1 MEEKGCEIGCFGVA
15 ILLVILLSM
24 GTGGEILWLV
34 LPLALAIQ
42 LTLNE

>member
-1 MEEKGCEIGCFGVA
+1 MEEKGCEIGCFAVA
-15 ILLVILLSM
+15 ILMVILLSI
-24 GTGGEILWLV
+24 GSAGQILWLI